1 MKKSILGLLVILS
14 MIAVACGG
22 SSLEGEEVFIT
33 GALVGNDAAGFQQNF
48 DSFTEETGIIVSF
61 QGSDNFEQEIQI
73 QMESGDTPDIAL
85 FPQPGGVVDAAQRG
99 YLVALEDVGVDLDEY
114 KANFSEYIV
123 GLGTVDGIAYG
134 GAHAFNLK
142 SIVWYQPAEF
152 EARGYSVPET
162 WDEMIAL
169 ADQIVSEGMNPFC
182 FGMYSNGA
190 SGWLATDWMEDIM
203 LRTGEGTVTYD
214 KWVNHEIPFNDPVVQ
229 NAATLLSQIMHTEGY
244 VVGGTD
250 AIVSTYFG
258 NAQDPMFEKDAN
270 GNPGCFM
277 HRQASFITSFWP
289 EAAQAGAGT
298 ETTVFPFPAMDDGL
312 PKAALGGGDMF
323 AVFTEGNEAVNAVVE
338 YMLSDNFFAAAAQ
351 RPDNSRIYGHVQ
363 FDSSLY
369 SKDITRVL
377 ADAITGALAENAFR
391 FDASDLMP
399 PEVGAGSFWKEMMNL
414 AVEGPGY
421 VNTALDNIEKSW
433 PEAKKFLII

>member
-1 MKKSILGLLVILS
+1 MKKKSIFGLLLILS
-14 MIAVACGG
+14 MVASACGG
-22 SSLEGEEVFIT
+22 GSLEGEEVFIT

-61 QGSDNFEQEIQI
+61 QGSDNFEQEVQI

-85 FPQPGGVVDAAQRG
+85 WPQPGAVVDAAQRG
-99 YLVALEDVGVDLDEY
+99 YLVSLEDLGVDMDEY
-114 KANFSEYIV
+114 RSSFSSYIV
-123 GLGTVDGIAYG
+123 GLGEVDGAHYG

-152 EARGYSVPET
+152 EARGYSVPTT

-169 ADQIVSEGMNPFC
+169 ADQIVADGMTPFC

-203 LRTGEGTVTYD
+203 LRTGEGTATYD
-214 KWVNHEIPFNDPVVQ
+214 KWVSHDIPFNDPVVK
-229 NAATLLSQIMHTEGY
+229 NAATFLSQIMHTEGY

-289 EAAQAGAGT
+289 EAAQAGAGS

-312 PKAALGGGDMF
+312 PKAALGAGDMF
-323 AVFTEGNEAVNAVVE
+323 GVFNDREATIEVVN
-338 YMLSDNFFAAAAQ
+338 YMLSSNFFEAAAQ
-351 RPDNSRIYGHVQ
+351 RPDNSRIYGHVD
-363 FDSSLY
+363 FDTSLY

-377 ADAITGALAENAFR
+377 ADTITGALAENAFR

-421 VNTALDNIEKSW
+421 IDTALDNIETSW
-433 PEAKKFLII
+433 P

>member
-1 MKKSILGLLVILS
+1 MKKKSIFGLLLLILS
-14 MIAVACGG
+14 MVAAACGG
-22 SSLEGEEVFIT
+22 GSLEGEEVFIT

-61 QGSDNFEQEIQI
+61 QGSDNFEQEVQI

-85 FPQPGGVVDAAQRG
+85 WPQPGAVVDAAQRG
-99 YLVALEDVGVDLDEY
+99 YLVSLEDLGVDMDEY
-114 KANFSEYIV
+114 RSSFSSYIV
-123 GLGTVDGIAYG
+123 GLGEVDGAHYG

-152 EARGYSVPET
+152 EARGYSVPTT

-169 ADQIVSEGMNPFC
+169 ADQIVADGMTPFC

-203 LRTGEGTVTYD
+203 LRTGEGTATYD
-214 KWVNHEIPFNDPVVQ
+214 KWVSHDIPFNDPVVK
-229 NAATLLSQIMHTEGY
+229 NAATFLSQIMHTEGY

-289 EAAQAGAGT
+289 EAAQAGAGS

-312 PKAALGGGDMF
+312 PKAALGAGDMF
-323 AVFTEGNEAVNAVVE
+323 GVFNDREATIEVVN
-338 YMLSDNFFAAAAQ
+338 YMLSNDFFEAAAQ
-351 RPDNSRIYGHVQ
+351 RPDNSRIYGHVD
-363 FDSSLY
+363 FDTSLY

-377 ADAITGALAENAFR
+377 ADTITGALAENAFR

-421 VNTALDNIEKSW
+421 IDTALDNIETSW
-433 PEAKKFLII
+433 P

>member
-1 MKKSILGLLVILS
+1 MKKRSIFGLLLILS
-14 MIAVACGG
+14 MIAAACGG
-22 SSLEGEEVFIT
+22 GSLEGEEVFIT
-33 GALVGNDAAGFQQNF
+33 GALVGNDAAGFQENF

-61 QGSDNFEQEIQI
+61 QGSDNFEQEVQI

-85 FPQPGGVVDAAQRG
+85 WPQPGAVVDAAQRG
-99 YLVALEDVGVDLDEY
+99 YLVSLEDLGVDMDEY
-114 KANFSEYIV
+114 RASFSSYIV
-123 GLGTVDGIAYG
+123 GLGEVDGAHYG

-152 EARGYSVPET
+152 EARGYSIPST

-169 ADQIVSEGMNPFC
+169 ADQIVADGMTPFC

-203 LRTGEGTVTYD
+203 LRTGNGVDSYD
-214 KWVNHEIPFNDPVVQ
+214 QWVNHEIPFNDPVVK

-258 NAQDPMFEKDAN
+258 NAQDPMFSKDAN

-277 HRQASFITSFWP
+277 HRQASFITGFWP
-289 EAAQAGAGT
+289 EGEKAGAGSV
-298 ETTVFPFPAMDDGL
+298 TTVFPFPSIDASL
-312 PKAALGGGDMF
+312 PAAALGGGDMWGAF
-323 AVFTEGNEAVNAVVE
+323 NDRDATKAVAE
-338 YMLSDNFFAAAAQ
+338 YMLSAEFYNNVAVRDSNARLSAHTGFDTSLYAQPINKILGDTIAAALSA
-351 RPDNSRIYGHVQ
+351 NS
-363 FDSSLY
+363 
-369 SKDITRVL
+369 
-377 ADAITGALAENAFR
+377 FR

-421 VNTALDNIEKSW
+421 IDTALDTIENSW
-433 PEAKKFLII
+433 P

>member
-1 MKKSILGLLVILS
+1 MKKSIFGLLVILS

-22 SSLEGEEVFIT
+22 GSLEGEEVFIT
-33 GALVGNDAAGFQQNF
+33 GALVGNDAAGFQENF

-61 QGSDNFEQEIQI
+61 QGSDNFEQEVQI

-85 FPQPGGVVDAAQRG
+85 WPQPGAVVDAANRG
-99 YLVALEDVGVDLDEY
+99 YLVSLEDLGVDMDEY
-114 KANFSEYIV
+114 RSNFSSYIV
-123 GLGTVDGIAYG
+123 GLGEVDGAHYG

-152 EARGYSVPET
+152 EARGYSIPGT

-169 ADQIVSEGMNPFC
+169 ADQIVADGMTPFC

-203 LRTGEGTVTYD
+203 LRTGEGTATYD
-214 KWVNHEIPFNDPVVQ
+214 KWVSHDIPFNDPVVK
-229 NAATLLSQIMHTEGY
+229 NAATFLSQIMHTEGY

-289 EAAQAGAGT
+289 EAAQAGAGS

-312 PKAALGGGDMF
+312 PKAALGAGDMF
-323 AVFTEGNEAVNAVVE
+323 GVFNDREATIEVVN
-338 YMLSDNFFAAAAQ
+338 YMLSSNFFEAAAQ
-351 RPDNSRIYGHVQ
+351 RPDNSRIYGHVD
-363 FDSSLY
+363 FDTSLY

-377 ADAITGALAENAFR
+377 ADTITGALAENAFR

-421 VNTALDNIEKSW
+421 IDTALDNIETSW
-433 PEAKKFLII
+433 P

>member
-1 MKKSILGLLVILS
+1 MKKPLLVAFLLLTLILG
-14 MIAVACGG
+14 ACGG
-22 SSLEGEEVFIT
+22 GSLEGEEVTIT
-33 GALVGNDAAGFQQNF
+33 GALIGEDQEGFRANIAKI
-48 DSFTEETGIIVSF
+48 TEETGIIVTY

-73 QMESGDTPDIAL
+73 QMESGDTPDFAL
-85 FPQPGGVVDAAQRG
+85 WPQPGAVVDAAKRG
-99 YLVALEDVGVDLDEY
+99 MLTPLEDLDIDLDEY
-114 KANFSEYIV
+114 KSNFSSYLV
-123 GLGTVDGIAYG
+123 GLGTVDGVIYG
-134 GAHAFNLK
+134 GANAANLK

-152 EARGYSVPET
+152 EARGYAVPNT

-203 LRTGEGTVTYD
+203 LRTGEGVTSYD
-214 KWVNHEIPFNDPVVQ
+214 KWVTNELKFASDTVT
-229 NAATLLSQIMHTEGY
+229 NAATLLSQIMHTDNY

-258 NAQDPMFEKDAN
+258 NAQDPMFSKDAN

-277 HRQASFITSFWP
+277 HRQASFITGFWP
-289 EAAQAGAGT
+289 EGEKEGAGT
-298 ETTVFPFPAMDDGL
+298 ITTVFPFPSIDPSL
-312 PKAALGGGDMF
+312 PAAALGGGDMWGAF
-323 AVFTEGNEAVNAVVE
+323 NDRDATKAVAEF
-338 YMLSDNFFAAAAQ
+338 MLSAEFYNNVAT
-351 RPDNSRIYGHVQ
+351 RPDNARLSAHTG
-363 FDSSLY
+363 FDTSLY
-369 SKDITRVL
+369 AAPINRILGDTIT
-377 ADAITGALAENAFR
+377 DALAANAFR

-421 VNTALDNIEKSW
+421 IDTALDNIEKSW
-433 PEAKKFLII
+433 P

>member
-22 SSLEGEEVFIT
+22 SSLEGEEFFIT

-99 YLVALEDVGVDLDEY
+99 YLVALEDVGVNLDEY

-433 PEAKKFLII
+433 P

>member
-421 VNTALDNIEKSW
+421 VNTALDTIEKSW
-433 PEAKKFLII
+433 P

>member
-1 MKKSILGLLVILS
+1 MKKSIFGLLVILS

-22 SSLEGEEVFIT
+22 GSLEGEEVFIT

-61 QGSDNFEQEIQI
+61 QGSDNFEQEVQI

-85 FPQPGGVVDAAQRG
+85 WPQPGAVVDAANRG
-99 YLVALEDVGVDLDEY
+99 YLVSLEDLGVDMDEY
-114 KANFSEYIV
+114 RSNFSSYIV
-123 GLGTVDGIAYG
+123 GLGEVDGAHDG

-152 EARGYSVPET
+152 EARGYSIPGT

-169 ADQIVSEGMNPFC
+169 ADQIVADGMTPFC

-203 LRTGEGTVTYD
+203 LRTGEGTATYD
-214 KWVNHEIPFNDPVVQ
+214 KWVSHDIPFNDPVVK
-229 NAATLLSQIMHTEGY
+229 NAATFLSQIMHTEGY

-289 EAAQAGAGT
+289 EAAQAGAGS

-312 PKAALGGGDMF
+312 PKAALGAGDMF
-323 AVFTEGNEAVNAVVE
+323 GVFNDRDATKAVVE
-338 YMLSDNFFAAAAQ
+338 YMLSDNFFEAAAQ
-351 RPDNSRIYGHVQ
+351 RPDNSRIYGHVD
-363 FDSSLY
+363 FDTSLY

-377 ADAITGALAENAFR
+377 ADTITGALAENAFR

-399 PEVGAGSFWKEMMNL
+399 PEVGAGSFWKEMMNR

-421 VNTALDNIEKSW
+421 IDTALDNIEKSW
-433 PEAKKFLII
+433 P

>member
-1 MKKSILGLLVILS
+1 MKKRSIFGLLLILS
-14 MIAVACGG
+14 MVAAACGG
-22 SSLEGEEVFIT
+22 GSLEGEEVFIT
-33 GALVGNDAAGFQQNF
+33 GALVGNDAAGFQENF

-61 QGSDNFEQEIQI
+61 QGSDNFEQEVQI

-85 FPQPGGVVDAAQRG
+85 WPQPGAVVDAAQRG
-99 YLVALEDVGVDLDEY
+99 YLVSLEDLGVDMDEY
-114 KANFSEYIV
+114 RASFSSYIV
-123 GLGTVDGIAYG
+123 GLGEVDGAHYG

-152 EARGYSVPET
+152 EARGYSIPST

-169 ADQIVSEGMNPFC
+169 ADQIVADGMTPFC

-203 LRTGEGTVTYD
+203 LRTGEGTATYD
-214 KWVNHEIPFNDPVVQ
+214 KWVSHDIPFNDPVVK
-229 NAATLLSQIMHTEGY
+229 NAATFLSQIMHTEGY

-289 EAAQAGAGT
+289 EAAQAGAGS

-312 PKAALGGGDMF
+312 PKAALGAGDMF
-323 AVFTEGNEAVNAVVE
+323 GVFNDRDATIEVVN
-338 YMLSDNFFAAAAQ
+338 YMLSNDFFEAAAQ
-351 RPDNSRIYGHVQ
+351 RPDNSRIYGHVD
-363 FDSSLY
+363 FDTSLY

-377 ADAITGALAENAFR
+377 ADTITGALAENAFR

-421 VNTALDNIEKSW
+421 IDTALNNIETSW
-433 PEAKKFLII
+433 P

>member
-33 GALVGNDAAGFQQNF
+33 GALVGNDAAGFQENF

-61 QGSDNFEQEIQI
+61 QGSDNFEQEVQI

-85 FPQPGGVVDAAQRG
+85 WPQPGAVVDAAQRG
-99 YLVALEDVGVDLDEY
+99 YLVSLEDLGVDMDEY
-114 KANFSEYIV
+114 RSSFSSYIV
-123 GLGTVDGIAYG
+123 GLGEVDGAHYG

-152 EARGYSVPET
+152 EARGYSIPTT

-169 ADQIVSEGMNPFC
+169 ADQIVADGMTPFC

-203 LRTGEGTVTYD
+203 LRTGEGTATYD
-214 KWVNHEIPFNDPVVQ
+214 KWVSHDIPFNDPVVK
-229 NAATLLSQIMHTEGY
+229 NAATFLSQIMHTEGY

-312 PKAALGGGDMF
+312 PKAALGAGDMF
-323 AVFTEGNEAVNAVVE
+323 GVFNDRDATKEVVN
-338 YMLSDNFFAAAAQ
+338 YMLSSNFFEAAAQ
-351 RPDNSRIYGHVQ
+351 RPDNSRIYGHVD
-363 FDSSLY
+363 FDTSLY

-377 ADAITGALAENAFR
+377 ADTITGALAENAFR

-421 VNTALDNIEKSW
+421 IDTALDNIEKSW
-433 PEAKKFLII
+433 P

>member
-182 FGMYSNGA
+182 VGMYSNGA

-433 PEAKKFLII
+433 P

>member
-1 MKKSILGLLVILS
+1 MKKSIFGLLVILS

-33 GALVGNDAAGFQQNF
+33 GALVGNDAAGFQENF

-99 YLVALEDVGVDLDEY
+99 YLVALEDLGVDLDDY

-433 PEAKKFLII
+433 P

>member
-1 MKKSILGLLVILS
+1 MKKKSIFGLLLILS
-14 MIAVACGG
+14 MVAAACGG
-22 SSLEGEEVFIT
+22 GSLEGEEVFIT
-33 GALVGNDAAGFQQNF
+33 GALVGNDAAGFQENF

-61 QGSDNFEQEIQI
+61 QGSDNFEQEVQI

-85 FPQPGGVVDAAQRG
+85 WPQPGAVVDAAQRG
-99 YLVALEDVGVDLDEY
+99 YLVSLEDLGVDMDEY
-114 KANFSEYIV
+114 RASFSSYIV
-123 GLGTVDGIAYG
+123 GLGEVDGAHYG

-169 ADQIVSEGMNPFC
+169 ADQIVADGMTPFC

-203 LRTGEGTVTYD
+203 LRTGEGTATYD
-214 KWVNHEIPFNDPVVQ
+214 KWVSHDIPFNDPVVK
-229 NAATLLSQIMHTEGY
+229 NAATFLSQIMHTEGY

-289 EAAQAGAGT
+289 EAAQAGAGS

-312 PKAALGGGDMF
+312 PKAALGAGDMF
-323 AVFTEGNEAVNAVVE
+323 GVFNDREATIEVVN
-338 YMLSDNFFAAAAQ
+338 YMLSNDFFEAAAQ
-351 RPDNSRIYGHVQ
+351 RPDNSRIYGHVD
-363 FDSSLY
+363 FDTSLY

-377 ADAITGALAENAFR
+377 ADTITGALAENAFR

-421 VNTALDNIEKSW
+421 IDTALNNIETSW
-433 PEAKKFLII
+433 P

>member
-1 MKKSILGLLVILS
+1 MKKKSIFGLLLILS
-14 MIAVACGG
+14 MVAAACGG
-22 SSLEGEEVFIT
+22 GSLEGEEVFIT
-33 GALVGNDAAGFQQNF
+33 GALVGNDAAGFQENF

-61 QGSDNFEQEIQI
+61 QGSDNFEQEVQI

-85 FPQPGGVVDAAQRG
+85 WPQPGAVVDAAQRG
-99 YLVALEDVGVDLDEY
+99 YLVSLEDLGVDMDEY
-114 KANFSEYIV
+114 RASFSSYIV
-123 GLGTVDGIAYG
+123 GLGEVDGAHYG

-152 EARGYSVPET
+152 EARGYSVPAT
-162 WDEMIAL
+162 CDEMIAL
-169 ADQIVSEGMNPFC
+169 EDQIVADGMTPFC

-203 LRTGEGTVTYD
+203 LRTGEGTATYD
-214 KWVNHEIPFNDPVVQ
+214 KWVSHDIPFNDPVVK
-229 NAATLLSQIMHTEGY
+229 NAATFLSQIMHTEGY

-289 EAAQAGAGT
+289 EAAQAGAGS

-312 PKAALGGGDMF
+312 PKAALGAGDMF
-323 AVFTEGNEAVNAVVE
+323 GVFNDREATIEVVN
-338 YMLSDNFFAAAAQ
+338 YMLSNDFFEAAAQ
-351 RPDNSRIYGHVQ
+351 RPDNSRIYGHVD
-363 FDSSLY
+363 FDTSLY

-377 ADAITGALAENAFR
+377 ADTITGALAENAFR

-421 VNTALDNIEKSW
+421 IDTALDNIETSW
-433 PEAKKFLII
+433 P

>member
-1 MKKSILGLLVILS
+1 MKKSIFGLLVILS

-22 SSLEGEEVFIT
+22 GSLEGEEVFIT

-61 QGSDNFEQEIQI
+61 QGSDNFEQEVQI

-85 FPQPGGVVDAAQRG
+85 WPQPGAVVDAANRG
-99 YLVALEDVGVDLDEY
+99 YLVSLEDLGVDMDEY
-114 KANFSEYIV
+114 RSNFSSYIV
-123 GLGTVDGIAYG
+123 GLGEVDGAHYG

-152 EARGYSVPET
+152 EARGYSIPGT

-169 ADQIVSEGMNPFC
+169 ADQIVADGMTPFC

-203 LRTGEGTVTYD
+203 LRTGEGTATYD
-214 KWVNHEIPFNDPVVQ
+214 KWVSHDIPFNDPVVK
-229 NAATLLSQIMHTEGY
+229 NAATFLSQIMHTEGY

-289 EAAQAGAGT
+289 EAAQAGAGS

-312 PKAALGGGDMF
+312 PKAALGAGDMF
-323 AVFTEGNEAVNAVVE
+323 GVFNDRDATKAVVE
-338 YMLSDNFFAAAAQ
+338 YMLSDNFFEAAAQ
-351 RPDNSRIYGHVQ
+351 RPDNSRIYGHVD
-363 FDSSLY
+363 FDTSLY

-377 ADAITGALAENAFR
+377 ADTITGALAENAFR

-399 PEVGAGSFWKEMMNL
+399 PEVGSGSFWKEMMNL

-421 VNTALDNIEKSW
+421 IDTALDNIEKSW
-433 PEAKKFLII
+433 P

>member
-1 MKKSILGLLVILS
+1 MKKPLLVSFLLLTLILG
-14 MIAVACGG
+14 ACGG
-22 SSLEGEEVFIT
+22 GSLEGEEVTIT
-33 GALVGNDAAGFQQNF
+33 GALIGSDQDGFRAAFEP
-48 DSFTEETGIIVSF
+48 FTEETGIIVSY

-73 QMESGDTPDIAL
+73 QMESGDTPDFAL
-85 FPQPGGVVDAAQRG
+85 WPQPGAVVDAANRG
-99 YLVALEDVGVDLDEY
+99 YLTPLADLDIDLDEY
-114 KANFSEYIV
+114 QNNFSSYLV
-123 GLGTVDGIAYG
+123 GLGTVDGVIYG
-134 GAHAFNLK
+134 GANAANLK

-152 EARGYSVPET
+152 EARGYTVPTT

-169 ADQIVSEGMNPFC
+169 ADQIVADGMNPFC

-203 LRTGEGTVTYD
+203 LRTGDGVESYD
-214 KWVNHEIPFNDPVVQ
+214 KWVNHEMPFNDPIVK
-229 NAATLLSQIMHTEGY
+229 NAATLLSTIMHTEGY

-289 EAAQAGAGT
+289 EAAQAGAGS

-312 PKAALGGGDMF
+312 PKAALGAGDMF
-323 AVFTEGNEAVNAVVE
+323 GVFNDREATIEVVN
-338 YMLSDNFFAAAAQ
+338 YMLSNDFFEAAAQ
-351 RPDNSRIYGHVQ
+351 RPDNSRIYGHVD
-363 FDSSLY
+363 FDTSLY

-377 ADAITGALAENAFR
+377 ADTITGALAENAFR

-421 VNTALDNIEKSW
+421 IDTALDNIETSW
-433 PEAKKFLII
+433 P

>member
-1 MKKSILGLLVILS
+1 MKKSIFGLLVILS

-33 GALVGNDAAGFQQNF
+33 GALVGNDAAGFQENF

-99 YLVALEDVGVDLDEY
+99 YLVALEDLGVDLDDY

-123 GLGTVDGIAYG
+123 GLGTVDGVAYG

-203 LRTGEGTVTYD
+203 LRTGEGTATYD
-214 KWVNHEIPFNDPVVQ
+214 KWVSHDIPFNDPVVK
-229 NAATLLSQIMHTEGY
+229 NAATFLSQIMHTEGY

-312 PKAALGGGDMF
+312 PKAALGAGDMF
-323 AVFTEGNEAVNAVVE
+323 GVFNDRDATKAVVE
-338 YMLSDNFFAAAAQ
+338 YMLSNNFFEAAAQ
-351 RPDNSRIYGHVQ
+351 RPDNSRIYGHVD
-363 FDSSLY
+363 FDTSLY

-377 ADAITGALAENAFR
+377 ADTITGALAENAFR

-421 VNTALDNIEKSW
+421 IDTALDNIEKSW
-433 PEAKKFLII
+433 P

>member
-152 EARGYSVPET
+152 EARGYSVQET

-433 PEAKKFLII
+433 P